1 MTLYFLRQLK
11 LIFILNFLIIF
22 IVPFSCAATK
32 QQEVY
37 LADEP
42 LPKIVKKI
50 KDAAKLRGQELS
62 SGQII
67 ARLKEKHLQ
76 KVTPRFAQ
84 EKFNGL
90 IWKDNDL
97 QQEHV
102 AKQGDLLQRQK
113 GPYVYPA
120 VVICYV
126 NNIAGYG
133 LFTLERIK
141 KDSVIAE
148 YVGKHIKKGEEEAG
162 HFYSWILSNNDAINA
177 EHEGNV
183 ARFVLH
189 APCYYSGKNAHLNL
203 YEFYTDINNIDF
215 CNTKAIEMVNNH
227 DQHDQRFAYVAI
239 RDIGEFE
246 QILINYGSGYW
257 SSSMVDPQLFYKDG
271 EVIPR
276 DKYRG
281 LNERVFVVD
290 LVSEDMLVLD
300 KSIFSISESD
310 RTGIRRQKK
319 GYTIIS
325 CAHLPGGKDLKIYN
339 MKQTVSVHR
348 NMPAN
353 NPLLFVVKDTVWQK
367 QMAKVRDVPP
377 FVTGFLI
384 NSYTDIDRFIS
395 LLQKMDGYRTKDR
408 KVWGAILNAA
418 KENKNNIVTQLLA
431 GTGKKFSG

>member
-1 MTLYFLRQLK
+1 MTLYFSRQLK
-11 LIFILNFLIIF
+11 LFFILKFLLIF
-22 IVPFSCAATK
+22 IVPFSFAATK

-42 LPKIVKKI
+42 LPKIVKKV
-50 KDAAKLRGQELS
+50 KDAAKFRGQELS

-67 ARLKEKHLQ
+67 ARLKEKYLQ
-76 KVTPRFAQ
+76 KVTPKIAR

-102 AKQGDLLQRQK
+102 AKQKSLLQGQK

-126 NNIAGYG
+126 NDIAGYG
-133 LFTLERIK
+133 LFALESIK

-148 YVGKHIKKGEEEAG
+148 YAGKHVKQGEEVG
-162 HFYSWILSNNDAINA
+162 HFYSWILSNHGAINA
-177 EHEGNV
+177 EHEGNA

-203 YEFYTDINNIDF
+203 YEFYTDINDVDF

-227 DQHDQRFAYVAI
+227 NPHDQRFAYVAN

-246 QILINYGSGYW
+246 QILVNYGSGYW
-257 SSSMVDPQLFYKDG
+257 SSSMVDPQLFYKNG
-271 EVIPR
+271 EVVPR

-281 LNERVFVVD
+281 LNQRVFVVD
-290 LVSEDMLVLD
+290 LESEDMLVLD
-300 KSIFSISESD
+300 KSVFSISD
-310 RTGIRRQKK
+310 RSRVWQQKK

-339 MKQTVSVHR
+339 MKQTASCYRH
-348 NMPAN
+348 MAAN
-353 NPLLFVVKDTVWQK
+353 NLLIFVVKDTVWQK
-367 QMAKVRDVPP
+367 QIAKVRDVPAFIP
-377 FVTGFLI
+377 GFLL
-384 NSYTDIDRFIS
+384 NSYTDIDGFIS
-395 LLQKMDGYRTKDR
+395 LLQKMDGYRTKDK

-418 KENKNNIVTQLLA
+418 KENKYNVVTQLLVGA
-431 GTGKKFSG
+431 EKNV